1 MQQGDIAAEME
12 RARVDFHCLL
22 DNATS
27 AELRAGTDGTKWT
40 NEQLLFHMLF
50 GYLLVQNML
59 ILVRAFTRLPRRV
72 SKAFAATLNAAT
84 RPFHVVNYLGSLG
97 GARVLGHARMERLMD
112 FVIGRLQRSVIAASE
127 EGLDRGMHFPVGWD
141 PYFNDY
147 MTLRDVYHYATQHYD
162 HHRRQLTL
170 ASLTTVER
178 FIGYPSPQ
186 AARNSAGPAAG
197 ELPKRRLL
205 GRPRMMGPSRVFS
218 SNLSLAT
225 VCPRVPRSPLA
236 PHRGASAVKS
246 GQSFAVTASLWR
258 LATSTS
264 KTHASR

>member
-12 RARVDFHCLL
+12 RARVDFHHLL

-27 AELRAGTDGTKWT
+27 ADLRAGTDGTKWT

-50 GYLLVQNML
+50 GYLLVHNLL
-59 ILVRAFTRLPRRV
+59 ILVKGFTRLPQRF
-72 SKAFAATLNAAT
+72 SKAFAEALNAAT

-112 FVIGRLQRSVIAASE
+112 FVIGRLQRSVLAASE
-127 EGLDRGMHFPVGWD
+127 GSLNRGMHFPVGWD

-170 ASLTTVER
+170 AATTTAEQDHR
-178 FIGYPSPQ
+178 LPK
-186 AARNSAGPAAG
+186 AAG
-197 ELPKRRLL
+197 REE
-205 GRPRMMGPSRVFS
+205 
-218 SNLSLAT
+218 
-225 VCPRVPRSPLA
+225 
-236 PHRGASAVKS
+236 
-246 GQSFAVTASLWR
+246 
-258 LATSTS
+258 
-264 KTHASR
+264 